1 MIPPSDPLLANMPSG
16 RDIHS
21 TKPFIR
27 PALDDAVLAQMRA
40 PPERTYVEEEL
51 QGADSSDEEEA
62 KKNSTLPG
70 SFPGNAAAGNEE
82 YY

>member
-1 MIPPSDPLLANMPSG
+1 MPSG

-21 TKPFIR
+21 TKPFVQ
-27 PALDDAVLAQMRA
+27 PTLDHAVLAQMRA

-51 QGADSSDEEEA
+51 RGADSSEEEEV
-62 KKNSTLPG
+62 KKSSNLPG
-70 SFPGNAAAGNEE
+70 SFPGNSTAGNEE